1 MAWEL
6 SAGGVNATGEGE
18 LDDVEFVV
26 NSILKACEKRD
37 LMVIN
42 GLVIGLNY
50 VSKKF
55 KNIRHLVADLN
66 GLIYDYYE
74 YLAGGQDPVLPEEE
88 NEEEEEE

>member
-1 MAWEL
+1 MLAILKFEKKRTD
-6 SAGGVNATGEGE
+6 V

-74 YLAGGQDPVLPEEE
+74 YLAGGNDATTQEGLEEE
-88 NEEEEEE
+88 